1 MAGSDFSTYPYSYD
15 DFPGDVT
22 LSNFN
27 LTQEDLLYKVIDSFY
42 MTRFVSP
49 GIFLYRFLSS
59 IGQRV

>member
-27 LTQEDLLYKVIDSFY
+27 LTREDLLYKVNLFFY
-42 MTRFVSP
+42 DKAR
-49 GIFLYRFLSS
+49 
-59 IGQRV
+59 